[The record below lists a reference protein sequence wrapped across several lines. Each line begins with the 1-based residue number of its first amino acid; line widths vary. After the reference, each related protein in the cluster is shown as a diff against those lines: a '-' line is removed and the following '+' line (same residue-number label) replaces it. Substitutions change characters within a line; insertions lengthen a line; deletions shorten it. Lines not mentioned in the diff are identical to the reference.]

1 MSAQSITNAIGRI
14 TVNPSKNIPVSTQI
28 VEAVTDYL
36 KEENLNNNP
45 KRAMAIIST
54 VISHVRE
61 KGEALLQ
68 QIQEGKY
75 GSEKARTQLQNGIRK
90 RFELRYDNELL
101 SFQTDPNTSFSGVN
115 LSNALLI
122 VINVSKI

>member
-1 MSAQSITNAIGRI
+1 MYMSAQSITNAIGRI

-36 KEENLNNNP
+36 KEENLNNHP
-45 KRAMAIIST
+45 KHAMTIIST

-68 QIQEGKY
+68 QIY
-75 GSEKARTQLQNGIRK
+75 LLVQL
-90 RFELRYDNELL
+90 L
-101 SFQTDPNTSFSGVN
+101 
-115 LSNALLI
+115 
-122 VINVSKI
+122 